1 MIKEIIT
8 DYDVLSERSDEINT
22 RKEGDAFRAIVLDLK
37 DTLIDKN
44 IPALSAIQIGIP
56 KRVFTI
62 NFNKRRKAFVNPF
75 ITNCEQFTFSRE
87 TSPCLPGR
95 EFIVP
100 RYGKIQA
107 TYQDPLGKIQT
118 ANFVG
123 ASAFIFQQMVDSL
136 EGILLSDIGLEI
148 DESFDAATEDEK
160 AELLKAYA
168 ESLDVRV
175 KDLKDEIQNDPK
187 LQKMDEGIKFLA
199 AVQKGEVKTEK
210 YELTDEDIEVL
221 KNRYEESESESNED
235 ESNKN

>member
-8 DYDVLSERSDEINT
+8 DYDALSERSDEINT

-221 KNRYEESESESNED
+221 KNKYEESESESNED
-235 ESNKN
+235 EPNKN